1 MDVQARMLAKVQT
14 VAELQELLHDK
25 NLAIYEKLVLGGG
38 SNILFTSDFDGLV
51 IKNELKGIEVVNE
64 NDEEVFLKAGAGVV
78 WHDLVMYAV
87 ARNYGGIENLAL
99 IPGTVGASPMQ
110 NIGAYGIEIKDT
122 FHELEAVQIDN
133 QHLVRFGHADCA
145 FGYRE
150 SVFKNRYKNQFVIC
164 SVTYR
169 LNKNPVINTSYGA
182 IEKELEL
189 MQIENPDIKS
199 VAEAVMRIRSSKLPD
214 PAHIGN
220 AGSFFKN
227 PELEKRDFEQLTS
240 TYADIVGYPLSN
252 DKVKLAAG
260 WLIEKAGWKGFRKG
274 DAGVH
279 DQQALVLVNLGRA
292 KGYDIFALSEEI
304 IHSVHEKFGVWLH
317 REVNV
322 H

>member
-1 MDVQARMLAKVQT
+1 MHTRMLAVVQS
-14 VAELQELLHDK
+14 VPDIQELLHDK
-25 NLAIYEKLVLGGG
+25 NLSMYEKLVLGGG
-38 SNILFTSDFDGLV
+38 SNILFTADFDGLV
-51 IKNELKGIEVVNE
+51 IKNELNGIEVVNE

-78 WHDLVMYAV
+78 WHELVMYAV

-110 NIGAYGIEIKDT
+110 NIGAYGVEIKDT

-133 QHLVRFGHADCA
+133 EHLVRFGHADCA

-150 SVFKNRYKNQFVIC
+150 SVFKNLYKNQFIIT

-169 LNKNPVINTSYGA
+169 LKKNPVINTSYGA

-189 MQIENPDIKS
+189 MKVENPDIKS

-214 PAHIGN
+214 PARLGN

-227 PELEKRDFEQLTS
+227 PELEKRDFEQLKS
-240 TYADIVGYPLSN
+240 TYTDIVGYPLSN

-279 DQQALVLVNLGRA
+279 DQQALVLVNHGRA
-292 KGYDIFALSEEI
+292 KGYDIFELSEEI

>member
-1 MDVQARMLAKVQT
+1 MDVHTRMLAVVQS
-14 VAELQELLHDK
+14 VPDIQELLHDK
-25 NLAIYEKLVLGGG
+25 NLSMYEKLVLGGG
-38 SNILFTSDFDGLV
+38 SNILFTADFDGLV
-51 IKNELKGIEVVNE
+51 IKNELNGIEVVNE

-78 WHDLVMYAV
+78 WHELVMYAV

-110 NIGAYGIEIKDT
+110 NIGAYGVEIKDT

-133 QHLVRFGHADCA
+133 EHLVRFGHADCA

-150 SVFKNRYKNQFVIC
+150 SVFKNLYKNQFIIT

-169 LNKNPVINTSYGA
+169 LKKNPVINTSYGA

-189 MQIENPDIKS
+189 MKVENPDIKS

-214 PAHIGN
+214 PARLGN

-227 PELEKRDFEQLTS
+227 PELEKRDFEQLKS
-240 TYADIVGYPLSN
+240 TYTDIVGYPLSN

-279 DQQALVLVNLGRA
+279 DQQALVLVNHGRA
-292 KGYDIFALSEEI
+292 KGYDIFELSEEI